1 MVVVRPDL
9 VDQIRQVTDLRGRIA
24 ANSSPVRDGGNSVVK
39 KLFDT
44 VGMAL
49 DDVQWERL
57 AYSDMLAALG
67 NRAVEAGV
75 VIEPY
80 VTLGKQRGVLTPWIA
95 LGDYDPGYQLAG
107 LVFSESFIKDR
118 NEVARRWSVGYVRGL
133 RDQHALATRG
143 KDRDVL
149 APILAAHTGLA
160 VDVVDQ
166 VGWGPVH
173 PDGRLNLDSVL
184 ESQRQL
190 VEWGTISQTLPL
202 EQLVDPQFSDYAVQQ
217 LGPYQA

>member
-1 MVVVRPDL
+1 
-9 VDQIRQVTDLRGRIA
+9 
-24 ANSSPVRDGGNSVVK
+24 
-39 KLFDT
+39 
-44 VGMAL
+44 
-49 DDVQWERL
+49 
-57 AYSDMLAALG
+57 
-67 NRAVEAGV
+67 
-75 VIEPY
+75 
-80 VTLGKQRGVLTPWIA
+80 
-95 LGDYDPGYQLAG
+95 
-107 LVFSESFIKDR
+107 
-118 NEVARRWSVGYVRGL
+118 
-133 RDQHALATRG
+133 
-143 KDRDVL
+143 
-149 APILAAHTGLA
+149 